1 VSPRVVDKLELV
13 EVSEENRD
21 RVRATTLEA
30 TERLLKTISQ
40 QTAVC
45 QTRQVIVQS
54 PMAQLI
60 LEPSSLRD
68 IGNHR

>member
-1 VSPRVVDKLELV
+1 VSPGVVDKLELV
-13 EVSEENRD
+13 QVSEEDRD
-21 RVRATTLEA
+21 RLTAATLEA
-30 TERLLKTISQ
+30 SERVLKTIGQ
-40 QTAVC
+40 QTAIC
-45 QTRQVIVQS
+45 QARQVIVQS